1 MNSNSKSSQRPS
13 SGNLFIHKF
22 HTQYET
28 FAFINCPLSAASGPP
43 VPTSAHWPVTARTTY
58 LELPYLSRFKVKF
71 SNRPCT
77 VTFSGDNPA
86 RILMRRRNF

>member
-43 VPTSAHWPVTARTTY
+43 VPT
-58 LELPYLSRFKVKF
+58 
-71 SNRPCT
+71 
-77 VTFSGDNPA
+77 GQ
-86 RILMRRRNF
+86 